1 MASKRGATRRPA
13 RRKAGN
19 SAALEM
25 LMQDHKRVQ
34 KLFRDFEKADR
45 EDTES
50 CRKIVQLAIAELKVH
65 TRLEEQTL
73 YPEARHALE
82 DSEHEALIDEAEV
95 EHDAAK
101 QLIAKLEGLEPDD
114 PHYAATFTVLGEY
127 VKHHIEEEE
136 QELFPRLRKA
146 KLDMGM
152 LGQHIRE
159 RKEVLQRETG
169 TSSTRM
175 ERESRARG
183 GTRH

>member
-1 MASKRGATRRPA
+1 MATTRRTPR
-13 RRKAGN
+13 RRKSGN

-34 KLFRDFEKADR
+34 KLFRDFEKADH
-45 EDTES
+45 EDTRA
-50 CRKIVQLAIAELKVH
+50 CRQIVDTAIAELKLH

-82 DSEHEALIDEAEV
+82 GEEPEALLDEAEV

-101 QLIAKLEGLEPDD
+101 TLIAKLEHLEPDD

-136 QELFPRLRKA
+136 KQLFPQLRKA
-146 KLDMGM
+146 KLDMGL
-152 LGQHIRE
+152 LGQHMRE
-159 RKEVLQRETG
+159 RRQTLQREMG
-169 TSSTRM
+169 MPERR
-175 ERESRARG
+175 ERESPARRG
-183 GTRH
+183 AH